1 MVIKIPNTFI
11 KTTSL
16 LSLILYILI
25 TTTSNPHSVLADEVT
40 DEEDPEF
47 YILDETPTILSNAT
61 VSSKTRLL
69 VSQYK
74 KIKKGMRCQVEV
86 TTFAME

>member
-40 DEEDPEF
+40 DEEDPDSRVLHSWWNSHDTLKCDSF
-47 YILDETPTILSNAT
+47 IQN
-61 VSSKTRLL
+61 
-69 VSQYK
+69 
-74 KIKKGMRCQVEV
+74 
-86 TTFAME
+86 